1 MIIVRLTYFSR
12 NRLDRLSGPMA
23 DLFTAILATSVANN
37 RRDDVTGALIYDR
50 KWFAQVLEGTD
61 DKVSGTFERILR
73 DPRHSDV
80 SLVKM
85 ETVTERRFGFWYMAG
100 AACEDDNSALFRQY
114 GEDGRFDPSLM
125 RPDRLG
131 DLIEAVVGK
140 TAQSQGRKA
149 WTIGSGMNAA

>member
-12 NRLDRLSGPMA
+12 NRLDRSSGPMA
-23 DLFTAILATSVANN
+23 DLFSAILATSVANN

-50 KWFAQVLEGTD
+50 KWFAQVLEGTEEL
-61 DKVSGTFERILR
+61 VSRTFERILR

-85 ETVTERRFGFWYMAG
+85 ETVTERRFGFWWMAG
-100 AACEDDNSALFRQY
+100 AACRDDNPELFRQY
-114 GEDGRFDPSLM
+114 AEDGRFDPSLM

-131 DLIEAVVGK
+131 DLIEAVVTG
-140 TAQSQGRKA
+140 TAQSQGRKP
-149 WTIGSGMNAA
+149 WTTGSAMNAA